1 MLRSYRMRSMEDK
14 LHQAIKNRAEI
25 AEIQRKYKTG
35 EITREQ
41 AKQLA
46 EPVISRINEATI
58 IKTKEL
64 NKKYDMNR
72 KPALVDFINLMRN
85 SY

>member
-1 MLRSYRMRSMEDK
+1 MKMNIE
-14 LHQAIKNRAEI
+14 QASKNRADI

-35 EITREQ
+35 AITRNQ
-41 AKQLA
+41 AKELA
-46 EPVISRINEATI
+46 QPVIERINQQTI

-64 NKKYDMNR
+64 NKKYGMNR

-85 SY
+85 TY

>member
-1 MLRSYRMRSMEDK
+1 MANNLD
-14 LHQAIKNRAEI
+14 QAVKNRADI

-41 AKQLA
+41 AKVLA
-46 EPVISRINEATI
+46 EPVIKLINETTI
-58 IKTKEL
+58 TKTKEL
-64 NKKYDMNR
+64 NKKYGMNR

-85 SY
+85 RY

>member
-1 MLRSYRMRSMEDK
+1 MRGMEK
-14 LHQAIKNRAEI
+14 NLEQAIKNRADI

-35 EITREQ
+35 EITRDQ

-46 EPVISRINEATI
+46 QPVINRINEATI
-58 IKTKEL
+58 TKTEEL
-64 NKKYDMNR
+64 NKKYGMNR